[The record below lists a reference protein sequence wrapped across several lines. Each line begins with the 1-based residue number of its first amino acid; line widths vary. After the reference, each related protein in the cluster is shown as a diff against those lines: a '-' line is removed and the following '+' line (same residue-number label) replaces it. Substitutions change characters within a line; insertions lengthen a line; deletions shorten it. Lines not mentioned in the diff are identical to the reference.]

1 MLNFSKHNERSFLK
15 STSPKPKNRA
25 LYEGV
30 YWERATSP

>member
-15 STSPKPKNRA
+15 STSQKQKNRA